1 MPDSALPR
9 YLRTSDLAKAAG
21 IHPNTVRLYEQW
33 GFLPPIPRSPSGYR
47 RFTQVHLDQLLL
59 ARTAMSCTVIGGD
72 VRRTAL
78 ELIHTAAGGD
88 LGGALELAY
97 SFHAAVQA
105 ERAQAEAAATFL
117 ERWAEG
123 SSVEARIHP
132 LRIGDAA
139 RLLNTSIDAL
149 RNWERNGLL
158 VVPRDPANGYRL
170 YGAEEI
176 GRLRVIRM
184 LIRSGYGCMSI
195 LRMLTL
201 LDGGQTGNLRQAL
214 DTPDEDADIHY
225 VTDRW
230 LSTLA
235 DAAEAAQKTVGM
247 VEAMLQKSAPHQTG

>member
-123 SSVEARIHP
+123 GSVEARIHP

>member
-214 DTPDEDADIHY
+214 DTPNEDADIHY